1 MTNSELL
8 YSDPLAAATAAA
20 KEITERTGVAS
31 HDVALVMGSGWV
43 SAVDAL
49 GIAQYECN
57 AEDITGFLPPTVEG
71 HSGKVRSYEIEGNG
85 KKLQALVF
93 LGRTH
98 LYEGKGVEPV
108 VHSVRTAVKAGC
120 KVVILTNACG
130 GINKAY
136 KVGQPVLIRDHIS
149 LTAVSPL
156 SGATFVD
163 LTDLYSKRIREIV
176 KKEDS
181 SLEEGVYVHW
191 RGPTYE
197 TPAEIIMMRTMG
209 ADLVGMST
217 VPEAIAAHAL
227 GAEVLGISLVTNAA
241 AGVTGEK
248 LNHEEVIAAGKAAA
262 DRMGALLKGVIPKL
276 FQEHGS
282 DTRSSSMDY

>member
-1 MTNSELL
+1 MTQTELL
-8 YSDPLAAATAAA
+8 YKDPLAAAEQAA
-20 KEITERTGVAS
+20 KEIAAKTGIAH

-49 GIAQYECN
+49 GTPVFECN
-57 AEDITGFLPPTVEG
+57 AEEFTGFFAPAVEG
-71 HSGKVRSYEIEGNG
+71 HSGKVRSYEIESDG
-85 KKLQALVF
+85 KKLRALVF

-98 LYEGKGVEPV
+98 LYEGKGIEPV

-130 GINKAY
+130 GINTSY

-149 LTAVSPL
+149 LTAASPL
-156 SGATFVD
+156 EGANFVD
-163 LTDLYSKRIREIV
+163 LTDLYSKRIRELV
-176 KKEDS
+176 KREDP
-181 SLEEGVYVHW
+181 SLAEGVYVHW
-191 RGPTYE
+191 RGPAYE
-197 TPAEIIMMRTMG
+197 TPAEINMLRTVG

-248 LNHEEVIAAGKAAA
+248 LSHTEVMEAGKAAA
-262 DRMGALLKGVIPKL
+262 GRMGELLAKVLKQL
-276 FQEHGS
+276 
-282 DTRSSSMDY
+282 

>member
-8 YSDPLAAATAAA
+8 YSDPLAAAAAAA
-20 KEITERTGVAS
+20 KEISERTGVGV

-49 GIAQYECN
+49 GAPAYECN
-57 AEDITGFLPPTVEG
+57 AEEITGFLPPTVEG
-71 HSGKVRSYEIEGNG
+71 HSGKVRSYVIEAEG
-85 KKLQALVF
+85 KSIRALVF

-98 LYEGKGVEPV
+98 LYEGKGIEPV

-120 KVVILTNACG
+120 KIVILTNACG
-130 GINKAY
+130 GINKSY
-136 KVGQPVLIRDHIS
+136 TVGQPVLIRDHIS

-176 KKEDS
+176 KKEGA
-181 SLEEGVYVHW
+181 SLQEGVYVHW

-197 TPAEIIMMRTMG
+197 TPAEILMMRTMG

-262 DRMGALLKGVIPKL
+262 SRMGALLKGVIPKL
-276 FQEHGS
+276 F
-282 DTRSSSMDY
+282 

>member
-1 MTNSELL
+1 MTSTDLL
-8 YSDPLAAATAAA
+8 YSDPLQAATVAAA
-20 KEITERTGVAS
+20 EIASLTGVAS

-43 SAVDAL
+43 GAVDAL
-49 GIAQYECN
+49 GTPAFECN
-57 AEDITGFLPPTVEG
+57 AEELTGFFAPAVEG
-71 HSGKVRSYEIEGNG
+71 HSGKVRSYEIKDGDRTIR
-85 KKLQALVF
+85 ALVF

-98 LYEGKGVEPV
+98 LYEGKGMEPV
-108 VHSVRTAVKAGC
+108 VHGVRTAVKAGC

-130 GINKAY
+130 GINTAFR
-136 KVGQPVLIRDHIS
+136 VGQPVLIRDHIS
-149 LTAVSPL
+149 LTAQSPL
-156 SGATFVD
+156 VGATFVD
-163 LTDLYSKRIREIV
+163 LTDLYSKRIRSV
-176 KKEDS
+176 MKDADAT
-181 SLEEGVYVHW
+181 LQEGVYVHW

-197 TPAEIIMMRTMG
+197 TPAEIHMMRTLG

-262 DRMGALLKGVIPKL
+262 SSMGALLAKTIP
-276 FQEHGS
+276 QIV
-282 DTRSSSMDY
+282 

>member
-8 YSDPLAAATAAA
+8 YSDPLAAAAAAA

-49 GIAQYECN
+49 GTPVYECN

-71 HSGKVRSYEIEGNG
+71 HSGKVRSYEVESHG
-85 KKLQALVF
+85 KKLRALVF

-130 GINKAY
+130 GINKSY

-176 KKEDS
+176 KNEDS

-197 TPAEIIMMRTMG
+197 TPAEILMMRTMG

-276 FQEHGS
+276 F
-282 DTRSSSMDY
+282 

>member
-1 MTNSELL
+1 MSNTELL
-8 YSDPLAAATAAA
+8 YKDPLAAAQQAAN
-20 KEITERTGVAS
+20 EIAQRTGFQS
-31 HDVALVMGSGWV
+31 HDIALVMGSGWV

-49 GIAQYECN
+49 GTPVYECD
-57 AEDITGFLPPTVEG
+57 ADEISGFLPPAVEG
-71 HSGKVRSYEIEGNG
+71 HSGKVRSYEIKDGT
-85 KKLQALVF
+85 KIIRALVF

-98 LYEGKGVEPV
+98 LYEGKGIEPV

-120 KVVILTNACG
+120 KIVILTNACG
-130 GINKAY
+130 GINKDY
-136 KVGQPVLIRDHIS
+136 RVGQPVLIRDHIS
-149 LTAVSPL
+149 LTATSPL
-156 SGATFVD
+156 IGANFVD
-163 LTDLYSKRIREIV
+163 LTDLYSKRIRAIV
-176 KKEDS
+176 KQEDA
-181 SLEEGVYVHW
+181 SLKEGVYVHW

-197 TPAEIIMMRTMG
+197 TPAEILMMRTMG

-262 DRMGALLKGVIPKL
+262 DSMGALLKGVIPKL
-276 FQEHGS
+276 L
-282 DTRSSSMDY
+282 

>member
-1 MTNSELL
+1 MSELL
-8 YSDPLAAATAAA
+8 YSDPLAAASLAAS
-20 KEITERTGVAS
+20 EIAERTGVLA

-49 GIAQYECN
+49 GTPAYECN
-57 AEDITGFLPPTVEG
+57 AEELTGFLPPTVVG
-71 HSGKVRSYEIEGNG
+71 HSGKVRSYEIYGTG
-85 KKLQALVF
+85 KKLRALVF

-108 VHSVRTAVKAGC
+108 VHSVRVAVKAGA

-130 GINKAY
+130 GINTAY
-136 KVGQPVLIRDHIS
+136 TVGQPVLIRDHIS

-163 LTDLYSKRIREIV
+163 LTDLYSKRIRAIV
-176 KKEDS
+176 KQEDA

-197 TPAEIIMMRTMG
+197 TPAEILMMRTMG

-262 DRMGALLKGVIPKL
+262 DRMGALLKAVIPKL
-276 FQEHGS
+276 F
-282 DTRSSSMDY
+282 

>member
-1 MTNSELL
+1 MSELL
-8 YSDPLAAATAAA
+8 YSDPLACAAA
-20 KEITERTGVAS
+20 AAQEIITRTGVAS

-49 GIAQYECN
+49 GTPAYECN
-57 AEDITGFLPPTVEG
+57 AEELTGFLPPTVEG
-71 HSGKVRSYEIEGNG
+71 HSGKVRSYVIEADG
-85 KKLQALVF
+85 KKVRALVF

-108 VHSVRTAVKAGC
+108 VHSVRAAVKAGC
-120 KVVILTNACG
+120 KIIILTNACG
-130 GINKAY
+130 GINTKFS
-136 KVGQPVLIRDHIS
+136 VGQPVLIRDHIS

-176 KKEDS
+176 KREDS
-181 SLEEGVYVHW
+181 TLDEGVYVHW

-197 TPAEIIMMRTMG
+197 TPAEIHMMRTMG
-209 ADLVGMST
+209 GDLVGMST

-227 GAEVLGISLVTNAA
+227 GAEILGISLVTNAA

-276 FQEHGS
+276 F
-282 DTRSSSMDY
+282 

>member
-8 YSDPLAAATAAA
+8 YSDPLAAAAAAA
-20 KEITERTGVAS
+20 KEIAERTGVAA

-43 SAVDAL
+43 SAIDAL
-49 GIAQYECN
+49 GNPAYECN
-57 AEDITGFLPPTVEG
+57 AQDLTGFLPPTVEG
-71 HSGKVRSYEIEGNG
+71 HSGKVRSYEIDSNG
-85 KKLQALVF
+85 KKLRALVF

-108 VHSVRTAVKAGC
+108 VHSVRAAVKAGC

-130 GINKAY
+130 GINKSY
-136 KVGQPVLIRDHIS
+136 TVGQPVLIRDHIS

-176 KKEDS
+176 KTEDA
-181 SLEEGVYVHW
+181 SLQEGVYVHW

-197 TPAEIIMMRTMG
+197 TPAEILMMRTMG

-276 FQEHGS
+276 F
-282 DTRSSSMDY
+282 

>member
-8 YSDPLAAATAAA
+8 YSDPLAAAAAAA

-49 GIAQYECN
+49 GTPVYECN

-71 HSGKVRSYEIEGNG
+71 HSGKVRSYEVESHG
-85 KKLQALVF
+85 KKLRALVF

-130 GINKAY
+130 GINKSY

-197 TPAEIIMMRTMG
+197 TPAEILMMRTMG

-276 FQEHGS
+276 F
-282 DTRSSSMDY
+282 

>member
-1 MTNSELL
+1 MSNTELL
-8 YSDPLAAATAAA
+8 YKDPLAAAQQAAN
-20 KEITERTGVAS
+20 EIAQRTGFQS
-31 HDVALVMGSGWV
+31 HDIALVMGSGWV

-49 GIAQYECN
+49 GTPVYECD
-57 AEDITGFLPPTVEG
+57 ADEISGFLPPAVEG
-71 HSGKVRSYEIEGNG
+71 HSGKVRSYEIIDGT
-85 KKLQALVF
+85 KIIRALVF

-98 LYEGKGVEPV
+98 LYEGKGIEPV

-120 KVVILTNACG
+120 KIVILTNACG
-130 GINKAY
+130 GINKDY
-136 KVGQPVLIRDHIS
+136 RVGQPVLIRDHIS
-149 LTAVSPL
+149 LTATSPL
-156 SGATFVD
+156 IGANFVD
-163 LTDLYSKRIREIV
+163 LTDLYSKRIRAIV
-176 KKEDS
+176 KQEDA
-181 SLEEGVYVHW
+181 SLKEGVYVHW

-197 TPAEIIMMRTMG
+197 TPAEILMMRTMG

-262 DRMGALLKGVIPKL
+262 DSMGALLKGVIPKL
-276 FQEHGS
+276 L
-282 DTRSSSMDY
+282 

>member
-8 YSDPLAAATAAA
+8 YSNPLAAAAAAA

-49 GIAQYECN
+49 GTPAYECN
-57 AEDITGFLPPTVEG
+57 TEDITGFLPPTVEG
-71 HSGKVRSYEIEGNG
+71 HSGKVRSYEIDSNS
-85 KKLQALVF
+85 KKLRALVF

-130 GINKAY
+130 GINKSY

-149 LTAVSPL
+149 LTAISPL

-197 TPAEIIMMRTMG
+197 TPAEILMMRTMG

-276 FQEHGS
+276 F
-282 DTRSSSMDY
+282 